1 VLGSPLAQDYHGPGT
16 YLRSPKVIAVSLRL
30 LLLVWAVAA
39 AIYFLLG
46 QGIYI
51 GSQLAVKPTPDGR
64 RYYQVCR
71 YLYPGRIRNAIV
83 GEGATANEAQRNHS
97 CSLLDR

>member
-1 VLGSPLAQDYHGPGT
+1 M
-16 YLRSPKVIAVSLRL
+16 SLRL

-51 GSQLAVKPTPDGR
+51 GSELAVRPAPDGR
-64 RYYQVCR
+64 RFYQECL
-71 YLYPGRIRNAIV
+71 YLYPGRIRHAIV
-83 GEGATANEAQRNHS
+83 GEGATANEAQSGRS
-97 CSLLDR
+97 CPLLDR

>member
-1 VLGSPLAQDYHGPGT
+1 MPCGHVARDYHGPGT
-16 YLRSPKVIAVSLRL
+16 DLRSPKVITVSLRL
-30 LLLVWAVAA
+30 LLLVWAVVA
-39 AIYFLLG
+39 AIYFFLG

-51 GSQLAVKPTPDGR
+51 GSQLAMKPTPDGR
-64 RYYQVCR
+64 RFYQVCQ

-83 GEGATANEAQRNHS
+83 AEGTTANEAQQIHS